1 MTGVG
6 LHRSR
11 RRLGGCLRGAV
22 FLSLLAPLAAGDPE
36 AGPAQIVDLVEP
48 PVDVMD
54 AGALGE
60 FVDVFCLDCH
70 GGRRAVGG
78 VVLDDVAADPS
89 DPGIEPELLLKIRD
103 RLRARDMPPID
114 VDASPDETAMSR
126 PGNEEY
132 RQAVSILGNLFADR
146 LTTAGVPAVVIRRL
160 SRRELARTIEDIFGE
175 IEGIQ
180 SIIGDLPADD
190 VGHGFDHLG
199 EVLSTSPLLIEKI
212 MDLAELVARRTIID
226 PANDVADVRNVPL
239 AETRGG
245 TIRREGA
252 WINRRGEIAA
262 DVTMKRPGRYRAE
275 FDLAGRQ
282 AGEEPVRFA
291 LRIDRRTI
299 RVVDVPES
307 PAKPS
312 THAIEFEIGDR
323 QLRLGA
329 AFINDFFDPDHPDP
343 SRRDRN
349 ALLLGL
355 RVIGP
360 LDAPEPGRFQRS
372 MNASML
378 NGGTRLAMARAAR
391 RLLERCWGRPIP
403 TDEAY
408 RIADAA
414 IAAAAA
420 AESPKR
426 PSLVARQRALVAYGI
441 ASPEFLYRI
450 ERDHPEATPASDG
463 TVALDG
469 YAIARRLG
477 GFLRGGPPDERLLD
491 AARRGRLDDEVG
503 IRREVRRLLAGDAPR
518 SLAAHFAVQWLHIDA
533 VEGLEPD
540 PDRFGDIDRVTLAD
554 MREETVRA
562 FEEIVRE
569 DRPLT
574 DLFSSDASWLSAR
587 LAEHYRLE
595 DLDLPPEGFVRVD
608 LSAAGVPHAAL
619 GVLRHA
625 SVLMSTSNPTR
636 TSPVK
641 RGKWVLQ
648 SLLDCP
654 PPPPPP
660 GVDQL
665 PSQPRGAEASDS
677 LRAML
682 EAHRADP
689 ECASCHVRMDALG
702 FAMESLDAAGRWRDS
717 DEGMPIDTAARLPDG
732 TRIDGPLDLRDV
744 LIRDPALLRSFAKH
758 LFIYALGRGPE
769 WRDEPLLDR
778 LAGALQER
786 PTVSTAVEMIALSDA
801 FRRRP
806 AQSPID

>member
-1 MTGVG
+1 M
-6 LHRSR
+6 
-11 RRLGGCLRGAV
+11 
-22 FLSLLAPLAAGDPE
+22 FLLLLAPLAAGEPE
-36 AGPAQIVDLVEP
+36 VEP
-48 PVDVMD
+48 HQVANLIEPPIESTD
-54 AGALGE
+54 ARALGD
-60 FVDVFCLDCH
+60 FVEVFCLDCH

-78 VVLDDVAADPS
+78 VVLDEVAADAS
-89 DPGIEPELLLKIRD
+89 DPGIDAELLLLIRD
-103 RLRARDMPPID
+103 RLRARDMPPIEVD
-114 VDASPDETAMSR
+114 VSPDEAAMSR
-126 PGNEEY
+126 PDGEEY
-132 RQAVSILGNLFADR
+132 EQAVSIIGNLFTGR
-146 LTTAGVPAVVIRRL
+146 LATAGVPAVVIRRL

-212 MDLAELVARRTIID
+212 MDLAELVARRVIID
-226 PANDVADVRNVPL
+226 PANDAADVRKVPL

-245 TIRREGA
+245 TIRREGV
-252 WINRRGEIAA
+252 WINRKGEIAA
-262 DVTMKRPGRYRAE
+262 PVIMKRPGRYRAE

-299 RVVDVPES
+299 RVVDVPEI
-307 PAKPS
+307 PARPS
-312 THAIEFEIGDR
+312 THAIEFEAGAGQI
-323 QLRLGA
+323 RLGA
-329 AFINDFFDPDHPDP
+329 AFINDYYDPEHPDP

-349 ALLLGL
+349 ALLLDL

-360 LDAPEPGRFQRS
+360 LDAPEPGSFQRS
-372 MNASML
+372 MNASMSK
-378 NGGTRLAMARAAR
+378 GGTRLSMARAAR

-414 IAAAAA
+414 ITAAAA
-420 AESPKR
+420 AESTER
-426 PSLVARQRALVAYGI
+426 TSLVARQRALVAYGI

-450 ERDHPEATPASDG
+450 ERDHPEATPAPDG

-491 AARRGRLDDEVG
+491 AARRGRLDDEAG

-518 SLAAHFAVQWLHIDA
+518 SLGSHFAVQWLHIDG

-540 PDRFGDIDRVTLAD
+540 PGRFGEIDSATLAD

-574 DLFSSDASWLSAR
+574 DLFSSEASWLSAR

-595 DLDLPPEGFVRVD
+595 GLDLPPEGFARVD

-665 PSQPRGAEASDS
+665 PSQSRDGEDSDS

-702 FAMESLDAAGRWRDS
+702 FAMESLDASGRWRETD
-717 DEGMPIDTAARLPDG
+717 DGAVIDTAARLPDG

-744 LIRDPALLRSFAKH
+744 LVRDPALLRSFAKH
-758 LFIYALGRGPE
+758 LFIYALGRGPD

-778 LAGALQER
+778 LATALQER

-806 AQSPID
+806 AQSMIE

>member
-1 MTGVG
+1 M
-6 LHRSR
+6 
-11 RRLGGCLRGAV
+11 GGCLRGVV
-22 FLSLLAPLAAGDPE
+22 FLFLLAPLAAGDPV
-36 AGPAQIVDLVEP
+36 AGPHDVRHLVEP
-48 PVDVMD
+48 PTVASDLRS
-54 AGALGE
+54 LGE
-60 FVDVFCLDCH
+60 FVEVFCLDCH

-78 VVLDDVAADPS
+78 VVLDEVAANPS
-89 DPGIEPELLLKIRD
+89 DPGIEAELLLQIRD

-114 VDASPDETAMSR
+114 VDASPEEAAMSR
-126 PGNEEY
+126 PGGAEY
-132 RQAVSILGNLFADR
+132 QQAVAVIGDVFADR
-146 LTTAGVPAVVIRRL
+146 LATAGVPAVVIRRL
-160 SRRELARTIEDIFGE
+160 SRRELARTIEDVFGE
-175 IEGIQ
+175 VEGID
-180 SIIGDLPADD
+180 SVIRGLPADD

-199 EVLSTSPLLIEKI
+199 EVLSASPLLIEKI
-212 MDLAELVARRTIID
+212 MDLAELVARRVITD
-226 PANDVADVRNVPL
+226 PANDAAEVRDIPL

-245 TIRREGA
+245 SIRREGS
-252 WINRRGEIAA
+252 WVNRNGEVAA
-262 DVTMKRPGRYRAE
+262 DVSMARPGRYRVE

-282 AGEEPVRFA
+282 AGEDPVRFA

-299 RVVDVPES
+299 RVVEVPETPER
-307 PAKPS
+307 PA
-312 THAIEFEIGDR
+312 THALEFESGDE
-323 QLRLGA
+323 QVRLGA
-329 AFINDFFDPDHPDP
+329 AFLNDYFDPDHPDP

-349 ALLLGL
+349 AVLLAL

-360 LDAPEPGRFQRS
+360 LDAAEPGAFQRS
-372 MNASML
+372 MNAIMSR
-378 NGGTRLAMARAAR
+378 GETRRSMARAAR

-408 RIADAA
+408 RIADAVM
-414 IAAAAA
+414 AAAAA
-420 AESPKR
+420 AEATAR
-426 PSLVARQRALVAYGI
+426 TSLVARQRALVVYGI

-450 ERDHPEATPASDG
+450 ERDQPDATPAPDG
-463 TVALDG
+463 TVPLDG

-491 AARRGRLDDEVG
+491 AARRGRLDDDEG

-518 SLAAHFAVQWLHIDA
+518 ALGAYFAVQWLHIDG

-540 PDRFGDIDRVTLAD
+540 PGRFGDVDPMTLAD

-587 LAEHYRLE
+587 LAGHYRLE
-595 DLDLPPEGFVRVD
+595 NLDLPPEGFVRVD
-608 LSAAGVPHAAL
+608 LSAAGVPHADL

-665 PSQPRGAEASDS
+665 PSRPRDGEASNS

-702 FAMESLDAAGRWRDS
+702 FAMESLDAAGRWRETS
-717 DEGMPIDTAARLPDG
+717 DGVPIDTAARLPDG

-769 WRDEPLLDR
+769 WRDEPLLDQ
-778 LAGALQER
+778 LAIALQER
-786 PTVSTAVEMIALSDA
+786 PMVSTAVEMIALSDA

-806 AQSPID
+806 AQSTID